1 MRSMSL
7 GVCPMALGLSMAVHA
22 AVLLGPTRRAGAS
35 HSASDETVDVDL
47 LANPEPVPNAPDSD
61 RTLASPV
68 DRAPRGPVRT
78 QPSPVAKAASVAPVL
93 VSDATKDDTPRF
105 MMAVGAA
112 ATAGDAVASPS
123 SGDLPQD
130 EGAPGR
136 SVDVVARLVRGL
148 PPQYPD
154 GARAD
159 GIEGD
164 VLLEIVVGVS
174 GAVESAR
181 IVRGVGHGLDEA
193 ALRSVHQFRFA
204 PAMQGSR
211 PVRVRMDWSVQFRL
225 Q

>member
-7 GVCPMALGLSMAVHA
+7 GAGPMALGLSVAVHA
-22 AVLLGPTRRAGAS
+22 AVLLGPTSRTGAS
-35 HSASDETVDVDL
+35 HPASDETVDVDL
-47 LANPEPVPNAPDSD
+47 LANPEPAPNAPGSGS
-61 RTLASPV
+61 TLPSPV
-68 DRAPRGPVRT
+68 DRAPRGPIRV
-78 QPSPVAKAASVAPVL
+78 QPSPAAKAAVVAPV
-93 VSDATKDDTPRF
+93 VSDATKDDEPRF

-112 ATAGDAVASPS
+112 PTAGHAVVSPS
-123 SGDLPQD
+123 SSSLPQD
-130 EGAPGR
+130 EGGPER

-204 PAMQGSR
+204 PAIKGSR

>member
-7 GVCPMALGLSMAVHA
+7 GVGPMALGLSVAVHA
-22 AVLLGPTRRAGAS
+22 AVLLGPTGRTGAS
-35 HSASDETVDVDL
+35 HPASDETVDVDL
-47 LANPEPVPNAPDSD
+47 LANPEPVPNAPESD
-61 RTLASPV
+61 PTLASPV
-68 DRAPRGPVRT
+68 DRRGPIRT
-78 QPSPVAKAASVAPVL
+78 PPSPVAKTALVAPV
-93 VSDATKDDTPRF
+93 VSDATKDDEPRF
-105 MMAVGAA
+105 IMALGAA
-112 ATAGDAVASPS
+112 ATAGSAADS
-123 SGDLPQD
+123 SSAGEPPQD
-130 EGAPGR
+130 EGVPGR

-154 GARAD
+154 AARAD

-193 ALRSVHQFRFA
+193 ALRSVHKFRFA
-204 PAMQGSR
+204 PAIRGSR

>member
-7 GVCPMALGLSMAVHA
+7 GAGPMALGLSVVVHA
-22 AVLLGPTRRAGAS
+22 AVLLGPTGRAGGS
-35 HSASDETVDVDL
+35 QPASDETVDVDL
-47 LANPEPVPNAPDSD
+47 LANPEPVPNAPESD
-61 RTLASPV
+61 TTRASPV
-68 DRAPRGPVRT
+68 DRRGPVRT
-78 QPSPVAKAASVAPVL
+78 QPSPVAKVAVVAPVL
-93 VSDATKDDTPRF
+93 VSDATKDDEPHF

-112 ATAGDAVASPS
+112 ATAGDAVASRPG
-123 SGDLPQD
+123 SGVPQD
-130 EGAPGR
+130 EADPGR

-154 GARAD
+154 AARAD

-204 PAMQGSR
+204 PAIRGSR

>member
-7 GVCPMALGLSMAVHA
+7 GTGPMALGLSVAVHA
-22 AVLLGPTRRAGAS
+22 AVLLGPMGRTGAS
-35 HSASDETVDVDL
+35 HPASDETVDVDL
-47 LANPEPVPNAPDSD
+47 PVNPEPVPNAPESD
-61 RTLASPV
+61 PTLASPV
-68 DRAPRGPVRT
+68 DRAPPRPVRT
-78 QPSPVAKAASVAPVL
+78 QASPVAKAATVPPVL
-93 VSDATKDDTPRF
+93 VSDATKDDEPHF

-112 ATAGDAVASPS
+112 ATAGDAFASPS
-123 SGDLPQD
+123 SSDVPQD
-130 EGAPGR
+130 EGGPAR

-154 GARAD
+154 AARAD

-181 IVRGVGHGLDEA
+181 IVRGVGHGLDQA

-204 PAMQGSR
+204 PAIKGSR
-211 PVRVRMDWSVQFRL
+211 PVRVRMAWSVQFRL